1 MFLLLMGLTS
11 AALARYFMHLQTHGS
26 YRARYESSEDSTGLD
41 VMGASSLTYLVS
53 QLGWLEQWR
62 LASHL
67 SFSPSTSV
75 HVQLPHIRHSQG
87 SQISYMEFGLSQ
99 SECLERG
106 SRN

>member
-1 MFLLLMGLTS
+1 MPLS
-11 AALARYFMHLQTHGS
+11 LAWLFSLETFQVVVMRWQLWLG
-26 YRARYESSEDSTGLD
+26 SSEDSTGLD

>member
-1 MFLLLMGLTS
+1 MPLS
-11 AALARYFMHLQTHGS
+11 LAWLFSLETFQEVVMRWQLWLG
-26 YRARYESSEDSTGLD
+26 SSEDSSGLD
-41 VMGASSLTYLVS
+41 VMDASSLTYLVS

-62 LASHL
+62 LANHL
-67 SFSPSTSV
+67 SFPPSTSV
-75 HVQLPHIRHSQG
+75 HVQLPHIWHSQG